1 MTAFDVQLINEKYT
15 ANGVIGMLVIVLY
28 RVVVELE
35 LEPEHQKFYR
45 SMVEINVMVLTPST
59 KIVTNKTAMV

>member
-1 MTAFDVQLINEKYT
+1 MQQLINKKYT
-15 ANGVIGMLVIVLY
+15 ANGVIGMLGIVLY
-28 RVVVELE
+28 HVVVELE
-35 LEPEHQKFYR
+35 LEPEPEHQKFYL

>member
-1 MTAFDVQLINEKYT
+1 MQQLINKKYT
-15 ANGVIGMLVIVLY
+15 VNGVIGMLVIVLY
-28 RVVVELE
+28 HVVVELE
-35 LEPEHQKFYR
+35 LEPEHQKFYL

>member
-1 MTAFDVQLINEKYT
+1 MQQLINKKYT

-28 RVVVELE
+28 HVVVELE
-35 LEPEHQKFYR
+35 LEPEHQKFYL
-45 SMVEINVMVLTPST
+45 SMVVINVMVLTPST

>member
-1 MTAFDVQLINEKYT
+1 MPQLINKKYT
-15 ANGVIGMLVIVLY
+15 VNGEIGMLVIVLY
-28 RVVVELE
+28 HVVVELE
-35 LEPEHQKFYR
+35 LEPEHQKFYL